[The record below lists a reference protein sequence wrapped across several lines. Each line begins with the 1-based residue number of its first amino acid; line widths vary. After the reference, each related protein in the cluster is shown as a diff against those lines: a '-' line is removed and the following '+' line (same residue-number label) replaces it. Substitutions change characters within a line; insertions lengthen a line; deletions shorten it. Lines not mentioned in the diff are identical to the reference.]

1 MVHDVFLY
9 CKDEHDNEKDQ
20 NKDYF
25 EEIMKR
31 ENEFSDDL
39 WS

>member
-1 MVHDVFLY
+1 MVNDVFLY
-9 CKDEHDNEKDQ
+9 CKDEQDNEKDQ

-39 WS
+39 

>member
-1 MVHDVFLY
+1 MMCFYTV
-9 CKDEHDNEKDQ
+9 KTNTTMQKDQ
-20 NKDYF
+20 NKDYI

-39 WS
+39 

>member
-1 MVHDVFLY
+1 MVNDVFLY
-9 CKDEHDNEKDQ
+9 CKDERDNEKDQ